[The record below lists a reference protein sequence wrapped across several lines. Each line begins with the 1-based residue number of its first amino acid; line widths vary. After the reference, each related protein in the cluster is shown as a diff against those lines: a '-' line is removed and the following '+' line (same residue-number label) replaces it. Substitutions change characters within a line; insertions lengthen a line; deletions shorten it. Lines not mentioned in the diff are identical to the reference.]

1 MEPKQFCAKSQQLE
15 NPLSLL
21 RLVHVARK
29 LTPGEPS
36 AEDIL
41 AVIGKLAAAE
51 TQMNAYSAM
60 FQQKSRF
67 RVDL

>member
-21 RLVHVARK
+21 RLVHVA
-29 LTPGEPS
+29 PGEPS